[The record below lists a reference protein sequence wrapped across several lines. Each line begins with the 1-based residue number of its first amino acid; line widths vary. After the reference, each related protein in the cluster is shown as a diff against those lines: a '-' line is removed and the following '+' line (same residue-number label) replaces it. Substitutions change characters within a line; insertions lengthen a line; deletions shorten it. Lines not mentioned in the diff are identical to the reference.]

1 MACFVPAVD
10 RLRSAFWSDSSLIL
24 HAEGWIHEQ
33 WIVESLHGSH
43 QHPGRSSSWLDLR
56 TDGFQNFGWRKEEAR
71 ISHGRLAAA
80 DISLYA
86 WAQALLSGTQSQ
98 RRYGS

>member
-56 TDGFQNFGWRKEEAR
+56 TDGFQNFGWREEEAR
-71 ISHGRLAAA
+71 ISHGRLDAA
-80 DISLYA
+80 DISFYA
-86 WAQALLSGTQSQ
+86 WAQALLSGSQS
-98 RRYGS
+98 